1 MDSENLI
8 LGEKLSELPV
18 FAGELPDGSLLLASV
33 LEDTKYISVAL
44 NANQWLNTVLQN
56 ISVSLN
62 LGTAAK
68 KNVGSKPGT
77 VPLIQENGK
86 LLSTIL
92 PDEAFKIGP
101 QGPVGPYYIPSV
113 SSVGILSWTNTG
125 SLPNPLSVNI
135 RGPEGPQGI
144 QGIPGAQG
152 EPGKD
157 GTALKIDA
165 TGNTSD
171 RTDYNDQASGFTF
184 MALDVEPPILYV
196 KNSDEI
202 GDFWA
207 AIDYRGPQGPQGIQ
221 GAPGVNGS
229 NGEPGATF
237 IPRVSSAGVL
247 TWSNTAGLVN
257 PSPVNIMGPAGSTG
271 KQGPAGERG
280 PGLVPKYSVTTAEFE
295 APGGLKETAVLN
307 DVIYL
312 TDTGYLWVRVAT
324 TGDPIEDWMSMEFR
338 GPQGLAGSVGA
349 DGSAGATFYP
359 SVGANGYIYWSNNGG
374 LTNPTPVSIR
384 GPAGPAFTYDD
395 FTAEQLEALRGPAGS
410 DGKQGVDGA
419 PGPMGSTGPYYY
431 PNYDI
436 NTGYLSW
443 TNNGGLENPDPVQI
457 VITGSGGTV
466 VPGKDGVTFYPY
478 FNSDTGELYWSN
490 NGELTNPDPM
500 YIVGPAGSDGKQ
512 GVDGAPG
519 PEGPQGPAGET
530 GPYFIPSY
538 NSNTG
543 ELSWTNNGGL
553 ENPETMYIRGPA
565 GSDGKQGVDGAPGPE
580 GPQGQQGPAGADGPY
595 FVPSFNSTTGY
606 LSWSNTGGL
615 ENPADMYIVGP
626 KGDAFTYADFTEEQL
641 AGLVGPQGPEG
652 PAGMVARITDWNS
665 TTKYAKNA
673 LVYYSRGTYQN
684 KYSTTEIGKEPT
696 SSAWWQ
702 PVALGADPLI
712 ILFGATNSD
721 DPSDFHTPY
730 EDGDSYIITSVDG
743 GRTYSGPILFT
754 GPEGP
759 SGNDVQ
765 IQYSMDSTTW
775 YSNPVGID
783 AYYIRFSTDGGLSW
797 GDGIYTRG
805 TQGPKGDAFTF
816 DDFTSTQLE
825 SLRGPMGSTGPMGP
839 RGIQGPTGPY
849 FYPLYNSISG
859 FISWTNNGGFE
870 NPEDMYV
877 RGDTGSAGKV
887 QIVSV
892 TTLLAGLPATIS
904 ETSSSS
910 DFNRQ
915 YILGIP
921 RGAEG
926 TFKQIVEYNKD
937 NSYEQASLVTYMG
950 NCYQAQTAILPNDI
964 PDASSNWLTVVQGYK
979 TITWDDVVNKPS
991 VFVTARQSMYS
1002 SASPTE
1008 LYIDKLI
1015 IENTSINPDGV
1026 VIIDFQTIK
1035 ESVSSEIAYTPVE
1048 GDCFTWEYW
1057 VYTTVDITSV
1067 ILGNNMYSIN
1077 IPTSIPLIGTK
1088 TLVVFTMRARYA
1100 PDIATKFKMEV
1111 NYAYSVEA

>member
-86 LLSTIL
+86 LLSAIL

-113 SSVGILSWTNTG
+113 SSVGMLSWTNTG

-207 AIDYRGPQGPQGIQ
+207 AIDYRGPQGSQGIQ

-312 TDTGYLWVRVAT
+312 TDTGYLWVRVAV

-395 FTAEQLEALRGPAGS
+395 FTEEQLEAL
-410 DGKQGVDGA
+410 
-419 PGPMGSTGPYYY
+419 
-431 PNYDI
+431 
-436 NTGYLSW
+436 
-443 TNNGGLENPDPVQI
+443 
-457 VITGSGGTV
+457 
-466 VPGKDGVTFYPY
+466 
-478 FNSDTGELYWSN
+478 
-490 NGELTNPDPM
+490 
-500 YIVGPAGSDGKQ
+500 
-512 GVDGAPG
+512 
-519 PEGPQGPAGET
+519 
-530 GPYFIPSY
+530 
-538 NSNTG
+538 
-543 ELSWTNNGGL
+543 
-553 ENPETMYIRGPA
+553 RGPA

-797 GDGIYTRG
+797 GGGIYTRG

-849 FYPLYNSISG
+849 FYPTYNNISG

-964 PDASSNWLTVVQGYK
+964 PGASSNWLTVVQGYK